1 MHLPSYLIF
10 CLFAVFLAV
19 IRIFIT
25 GDFDLSVWLTWNLI
39 LAFFPYIF
47 ALFSLGQKGFLRK
60 IGLFLWFLFL
70 PNSFYILTD
79 FVHLPEHPEMVYFD
93 TVYITSMAFA
103 WLVAGYASMEMVHTY
118 WNIHIHKKLAWIYMI
133 AIVFIGNFGVYVGR
147 FLRFNSWDI
156 IQNPRNIVHELW
168 ILLITNGSV
177 LAITD
182 AGREQESQKFI
193 FWVMWLWQFIFLYS
207 SFILLVYVY
216 LYHTKK
222 KI

>member
-1 MHLPSYLIF
+1 
-10 CLFAVFLAV
+10 
-19 IRIFIT
+19 
-25 GDFDLSVWLTWNLI
+25 
-39 LAFFPYIF
+39 
-47 ALFSLGQKGFLRK
+47 
-60 IGLFLWFLFL
+60 
-70 PNSFYILTD
+70 
-79 FVHLPEHPEMVYFD
+79 
-93 TVYITSMAFA
+93 
-103 WLVAGYASMEMVHTY
+103 MVHTY

-193 FWVMWLWQFIFLYS
+193 F
-207 SFILLVYVY
+207 
-216 LYHTKK
+216 
-222 KI
+222 